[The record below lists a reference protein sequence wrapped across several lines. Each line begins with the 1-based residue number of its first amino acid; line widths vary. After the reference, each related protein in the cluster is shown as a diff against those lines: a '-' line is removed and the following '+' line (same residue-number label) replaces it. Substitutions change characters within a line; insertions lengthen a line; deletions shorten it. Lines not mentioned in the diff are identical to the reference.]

1 MGAPIAVQ
9 PTERPSVLEV
19 GRRYGRVPR
28 EVYCAYATACS
39 LPVFLAYF
47 VSTFAWQFLRVYTD
61 FWLSDWT
68 AFNGTAATA
77 ASTASGHGRFE
88 SEVTRPQPAHAHVVQ
103 LHPALLLSS
112 IPIWSAD
119 AQVPLR
125 VLAAV
130 GGHHAALLGVQPDRP
145 TGRRPSPAMAA

>member
-9 PTERPSVLEV
+9 PTERPSVLET

-28 EVYCAYATACS
+28 DVYCAYATACS

-68 AFNGTAATA
+68 AFNGTTATA
-77 ASTASGHGRFE
+77 ASTASGHRRFE
-88 SEVTRPQPAHAHVVQ
+88 SEVTSRHCHHDVCVLQGRMYWRSDMRGVFYPCKCHAIVARTRRVV
-103 LHPALLLSS
+103 AS
-112 IPIWSAD
+112 
-119 AQVPLR
+119 
-125 VLAAV
+125 
-130 GGHHAALLGVQPDRP
+130 
-145 TGRRPSPAMAA
+145 